1 MFFNLNETNNT
12 AKIATLLLFLST
24 LVTLFPLSAAEAVD
38 RPQLL
43 IVGTAHFQNP
53 GQDLINIQ
61 IDNVMTPTRQE
72 EIEEFTDA
80 LQKFSPT
87 HIAVEFSENAQ
98 AQVDEA
104 YSNYVNENTELRGI
118 EQHQLGYRLGKIL
131 GHEKIFA
138 IDWNGNPPGDSGDY
152 DWVTFGQENGFGSQI
167 ANLSDPSNGPDVQ
180 DMTDQTITEW
190 LIRINHP
197 DILGELHKAYFDIAR
212 ISTDEQQPGA
222 NWVGSWYARNL
233 KIFNN
238 VLGITE
244 DADARILVIYGLGH
258 AYLLNQFANESG
270 YFEVVNL
277 NDLVN

>member
-1 MFFNLNETNNT
+1 MFFDQCDSNNGVKF
-12 AKIATLLLFLST
+12 AGLLIIVSALIANTS
-24 LVTLFPLSAAEAVD
+24 LSAAEAVN
-38 RPQLL
+38 RPQIL

-53 GQDLINIQ
+53 GLDQINIQ
-61 IDNVMTPTRQE
+61 IENVMTPSRQE
-72 EIEEFTDA
+72 EIEEFTNA
-80 LQKFSPT
+80 LKKFSPT
-87 HIAVEFSENAQ
+87 HIAVEFSKNTQ

-104 YSNYVNENTELRGI
+104 YTNYVNGNTELRGI

-138 IDWNGNPPGDSGDY
+138 IDWNGNPPGDIGDY

-167 ANLSDPSNGPDVQ
+167 ANLSDPSNGPNVQ

-197 DILGELHKAYFDIAR
+197 DILGELHKAYFDIAS
-212 ISTDEQQPGA
+212 ISNDEQQPGA
-222 NWVGSWYARNL
+222 NWVGSWYGRNL

-238 VLGITE
+238 ILGITE

-258 AYLLNQFANESG
+258 IYLLNQFATESG
-270 YFEVVNL
+270 YFEVANL
-277 NDLVN
+277 NDILD